1 MKLNRAISLIAAA
14 FLACGGAL
22 AETWTLD
29 NCINYAVANNL
40 TVRSRELSARQAEQS
55 ITEAKSNFLPR
66 LSAGAGQSWNLG
78 RGLTAENTYADRN
91 TSSFNWSAS
100 FSLPIFNG
108 LSNVRQLSYAKA
120 NLQQMVEECEAA
132 KEDITI
138 NVISSYLQVL
148 YSREMAEVA
157 QNQVALS
164 EFELGRRHALLDAG
178 KIPEVDIL
186 EAEAQLATDKLNLTQ
201 AKNDNILA
209 RLDLL
214 ILLQLDDR
222 TPEEFDVA
230 PLPDDDPM
238 LMSPDD
244 AYERAL
250 QYSHAIE
257 AARKG
262 IVASDKSITLAKSGY
277 LPTLSFSAGLGSSYY
292 KLSGFKNESFSDQMR
307 HNYSTYFGFNLNIP
321 IFDAF
326 STRNS
331 VRRAR
336 LQKLNAELNL
346 DQAEQQLYRNI
357 QSAYYQAV
365 NAAEKY
371 ASSQLAEKSNNAAFE
386 AMQEKYNLGRATS
399 TEYEQAK
406 TNALRSTADRIQAN
420 YEMLLRT
427 RLLQYY
433 SNPH

>member
-1 MKLNRAISLIAAA
+1 MKRIFAIICTAVIASA
-14 FLACGGAL
+14 LAN

-29 NCINYAVANNL
+29 DCINYATSHNL
-40 TVRSRELSARQAEQS
+40 TVRARQVSKMQAEQS
-55 ITEAKSNFLPR
+55 ITDAKSAFLPR

-100 FSLPIFNG
+100 FSLPVFNG
-108 LSNVRQLSYAKA
+108 LSNVRQLAYAKA

-132 KEDITI
+132 KEDITV
-138 NVISSYLQVL
+138 NVISTYLQVL
-148 YSREMAEVA
+148 YSKEMVEVA
-157 QNQVALS
+157 ANQVALS
-164 EFELGRRHALLDAG
+164 EHEIERRTALLEAG
-178 KIPEVDIL
+178 KIPEVDLL

-201 AKNDNILA
+201 AQNDNILA

-214 ILLQLDDR
+214 LLLQIDDKS
-222 TPEEFDVA
+222 PENFDVA
-230 PLPDDDPM
+230 DLSDDDPM
-238 LMSPDD
+238 LISPDD

-262 IVASDKSITLAKSGY
+262 IIASDKNITLAKSGY
-277 LPTLSFSAGLGSSYY
+277 LPTLSFNAGLGSSYY
-292 KLSGFKNESFSDQMR
+292 KLSGVKGESFSDQMR
-307 HNYSTYFGFNLNIP
+307 HNYSTYFGFSLNIP
-321 IFDAF
+321 IFDGL

-331 VRRAR
+331 VRRAK

-357 QSAYYQAV
+357 QAAYYQASG
-365 NAAEKY
+365 AAEKF
-371 ASSQLAEKSNNAAFE
+371 ASSQVAEKSTAAAFD
-386 AMQEKYNLGRATS
+386 AMQEKYNLGRATA

-406 TNALRSTADRIQAN
+406 TKALRSTAERIQAR
-420 YEMLLRT
+420 YEMILRT
-427 RLLQYY
+427 RLLQFY
-433 SNPH
+433 STPH